1 MFMKESIN
9 EILDFSNVRSRDM
22 IKLIATDM
30 DGTLLNSNNQIQEGF
45 YEVFNELQ
53 EKDIIFAAAS
63 GRQYYNLLERFKGI
77 EDNMMF
83 IAENGTFVVYKGK
96 ELIVNS
102 LDINLARELVKVG
115 RTIENAYVILCG
127 KKAAYIESFDKRLIE
142 QTEKYYARYDIVSD
156 LTKIEDDILKV
167 TICDF
172 AGSENNSNKYFD
184 DYRDKAQVAVSGE
197 IWLDI
202 TAKGINKG
210 VAIEEIQELLNIK
223 HEETMVFGDY
233 LNDLEMM
240 SSAYHSY
247 AMENAHDDL
256 KKVARFRT
264 KSNDESGVVHAIKAM
279 LNN

>member
-1 MFMKESIN
+1 
-9 EILDFSNVRSRDM
+9 M

-30 DGTLLNSNNQIQEGF
+30 DGTLLNSSNEIQEGF

-53 EKDIIFAAAS
+53 EKEIIFAAAS
-63 GRQYYNLLERFKGI
+63 GRQYYNLLDRFKGI
-77 EDNMMF
+77 EEKMMF
-83 IAENGTFVVYKGK
+83 IAENGTFVVYKGE

-102 LDINLARELVKVG
+102 LDINLARELIKIG
-115 RTIENAYVILCG
+115 RTIKNSYIILCG
-127 KKAAYIESFDKRLIE
+127 KKSAYIESCDERLIE
-142 QTEKYYARYDIVSD
+142 QTQKYYTRYEIVSD

-172 AGSENNSNKYFD
+172 SGSENNSNKYFD
-184 DYRDKAQVAVSGE
+184 DYRDKAQIAVSGE

-233 LNDLEMM
+233 LNDLDMM

-256 KKVARFRT
+256 KKVARFIA
-264 KSNDESGVVHAIKAM
+264 KSNDDSGVVHAIKAM
-279 LNN
+279 LNK

>member
-1 MFMKESIN
+1 
-9 EILDFSNVRSRDM
+9 M

-30 DGTLLNSNNQIQEGF
+30 DGTLLNSSNEIQEGF

-53 EKDIIFAAAS
+53 EKEIIFAAAS

-77 EDNMMF
+77 EEKMMF

-96 ELIVNS
+96 ELVVNS
-102 LDINLARELVKVG
+102 LDINLARELIKVG
-115 RTIENAYVILCG
+115 RNIKNSYVILCG
-127 KKAAYIESFDKRLIE
+127 KKAAYIESSDKRLIE
-142 QTEKYYARYDIVSD
+142 QTEKYYARYEIVSD

-172 AGSENNSNKYFD
+172 NGSENNSNNYFD
-184 DYRDKAQVAVSGE
+184 EYRDKVQITVSGE

-202 TAKGINKG
+202 VAKGINKG
-210 VAIEEIQELLNIK
+210 VAINEIQNLLNIDYK
-223 HEETMVFGDY
+223 ETMVFGDY

-247 AMENAHDDL
+247 AMANAHDTL
-256 KKVARFRT
+256 KKAARFIA
-264 KSNDESGVVHAIKAM
+264 KSNDENGVIQAIKSVA
-279 LNN
+279 L

>member
-1 MFMKESIN
+1 
-9 EILDFSNVRSRDM
+9 M

-63 GRQYYNLLERFKGI
+63 GRQYYNLLERFKGV
-77 EDNMMF
+77 EEKMMF

-102 LDINLARELVKVG
+102 LDINLARELIKVG

-127 KKAAYIESFDKRLIE
+127 KRAAYIESSDKRLIE
-142 QTEKYYARYDIVSD
+142 QTEKYYARYEIVSD

-172 AGSENNSNKYFD
+172 SGSENNSNKYFD

-197 IWLDI
+197 
-202 TAKGINKG
+202 
-210 VAIEEIQELLNIK
+210 IK

-256 KKVARFRT
+256 KKVARFRA
-264 KSNDESGVVHAIKAM
+264 KSNDDSGVVHAIKAM
-279 LNN
+279 LNK

>member
-1 MFMKESIN
+1 
-9 EILDFSNVRSRDM
+9 M

-30 DGTLLNSNNQIQEGF
+30 DGTLLNSSNEIQEGF

-53 EKDIIFAAAS
+53 EKEIIFAAAS

-77 EDNMMF
+77 EEKMMF

-96 ELIVNS
+96 ELVVNS
-102 LDINLARELVKVG
+102 LDINLARELIKVG
-115 RTIENAYVILCG
+115 RNIKDSYVILCG
-127 KKAAYIESFDKRLIE
+127 KKAAYIESSDKRLIE
-142 QTEKYYARYDIVSD
+142 QTEKYYARYEIVSD

-172 AGSENNSNKYFD
+172 AGSENNSNKYYD
-184 DYRDKAQVAVSGE
+184 DYRDKAQIAVSGE

-202 TAKGINKG
+202 
-210 VAIEEIQELLNIK
+210 NIK

-256 KKVARFRT
+256 KKVARFT
-264 KSNDESGVVHAIKAM
+264 AKSNDESGVVHAIKAM

>member
-1 MFMKESIN
+1 
-9 EILDFSNVRSRDM
+9 M

-30 DGTLLNSNNQIQEGF
+30 DGTLLNSKNEIQDGF
-45 YEVFNELQ
+45 YEVFNEL
-53 EKDIIFAAAS
+53 EKRGIIFAAAS
-63 GRQYYNLLERFKGI
+63 GRQYYNLLKRFEGV
-77 EDNMMF
+77 EDKMMF

-96 ELIVNS
+96 ELIVNA
-102 LDINLARELVKVG
+102 LDLSLARELIKVG
-115 RTIENAYVILCG
+115 RNIKDSYVILCG
-127 KKAAYIESFDKRLIE
+127 KKAAYIESNDKRLIE
-142 QTEKYYARYDIVSD
+142 QTEKYYERYEIVSD

-172 AGSENNSNKYFD
+172 VGSENNSNKYYD

-247 AMENAHDDL
+247 AMDNAHDEL
-256 KKVARFRT
+256 KKVARFKT
-264 KSNDESGVVHAIKAM
+264 KSNDESGVVHAIKEI
-279 LNN
+279 LN

>member
-1 MFMKESIN
+1 
-9 EILDFSNVRSRDM
+9 M

-30 DGTLLNSNNQIQEGF
+30 DGTLLNSKNEIQDGF
-45 YEVFNELQ
+45 YEVFNKLE
-53 EKDIIFAAAS
+53 EKGIIFAAAS
-63 GRQYYNLLERFKGI
+63 GRQYYNLLKRFEGI
-77 EDNMMF
+77 EDKMMF

-96 ELIVNS
+96 ELVVNA
-102 LDINLARELVKVG
+102 LDLNLARELIKVG
-115 RTIENAYVILCG
+115 RNIKDSYVILCG
-127 KKAAYIESFDKRLIE
+127 KKSAYIESDDKRLIE
-142 QTEKYYARYDIVSD
+142 QTEKYYERYEIVSD

-172 AGSENNSNKYFD
+172 AGSENNSNKYYD
-184 DYRDKAQVAVSGE
+184 DFRDKAQIAVSGE

-210 VAIEEIQELLNIK
+210 VAIEEVQDLLNIK

-247 AMENAHDDL
+247 AMENAHEDL
-256 KKVARFRT
+256 KKVSRFIT
-264 KSNDESGVVHAIKAM
+264 HKNNDEDGVMHQIKEVIG
-279 LNN
+279 L